1 MSRPHTDIQSLPYN
15 PEDAP
20 HKHSSFTPMGKVY
33 GLLSDLPRD
42 E

>member
-1 MSRPHTDIQSLPYN
+1 MSGPHTDIQSLPCN
-15 PEDAP
+15 PKDEP
-20 HKHSSFTPMGKVY
+20 HKHSSVTPMGKVY